1 MVGRRTVLT
10 GAALLGVAACAPPP
24 GPEVPAAPPG
34 PVTIE
39 RRASAARGR
48 DVDVITMRPEGV
60 PGDLPVCLMLHG
72 RGSSARSFV
81 DLGVPRFLTA
91 AHAAGVPPF
100 AAVAVDCGAAYFT
113 ARPDDDALRMLTDEL
128 PGWTGRAP
136 AAALGISM
144 GGFGALRLARVRR
157 AAGPDL
163 RAVALLSPALF
174 LSWADARARNA
185 FADQAE
191 WAADEP
197 LRHLPE
203 IAGTPVGLWIG
214 QGDPFVPAARRLIAD
229 ARPDPAVVGPGAHDD
244 AFWQRVL
251 PDALAFVGRQLS

>member
-1 MVGRRTVLT
+1 M
-10 GAALLGVAACAPPP
+10 
-24 GPEVPAAPPG
+24 
-34 PVTIE
+34 IE
-39 RRASAARGR
+39 QRASAARRR
-48 DVDVITMRPEGV
+48 DVDVVTVRPEGV
-60 PGDLPVCLMLHG
+60 PDDLPVCLMLHG

-81 DLGVPRFLTA
+81 ELGVPRFLTA
-91 AHAAGVPPF
+91 AHRAGVPPF

-113 ARPDDDALRMLTDEL
+113 ARPDDDPLRMLTDEL
-128 PGWTGRAP
+128 PGWVGRAP
-136 AAALGISM
+136 VAALGISM

-157 AAGPDL
+157 DL

-203 IAGTPVGLWIG
+203 IAGTPAGLWIG
-214 QGDPFVPAARRLIAD
+214 QDDPFVPAARRFIAG
-229 ARPDPAVVGPGAHDD
+229 ARPDPGVIGPGAHDD
-244 AFWQRVL
+244 AFWRRVL
-251 PDALAFVGRQLS
+251 PDALAFVGRRAA